1 MKHLSKALVAI
12 ALLTAS
18 ASSMAWWGNRGWDNG
33 WNDWPVWTPMYWAEE
48 FFDDNDWYGPYGYYP
63 YYGGY
68 GYPGYG
74 YGGYPN
80 YGGYGYAPYGY
91 GYPNYYR
98 PYGW

>member
-1 MKHLSKALVAI
+1 MNRLYKILMGI
-12 ALLTAS
+12 ALLTVS
-18 ASSMAWWGNRGWDNG
+18 ASTMAWWGNRGWDG

-48 FFDDNDWYGPYGYYP
+48 FFDDNDGYGPYGYYP

-74 YGGYPN
+74 YGAPY
-80 YGGYGYAPYGY
+80 YGGYGYTPYGY
-91 GYPNYYR
+91 PGYYR